1 VARPRSGSCAPPCRL
16 GGSDVYL
23 SALLWPLSRIALRC
37 AALVAPLVFA
47 FTSLVAGE
55 TCPAPVD
62 VEARVRA
69 ILHLA
74 VEQQLSEGFVVERRE
89 SGLYVELRSADST
102 LIGQRTLPVEG
113 SCDELAQAA
122 AVVLSA
128 WLNDAHPDFAGA
140 LPPTTP
146 PGPEPAPPP
155 EPVAV
160 PKPAPAPVAAPALDA
175 APSRRFELGLGV
187 GADLSGESF
196 VPTAFVVGG
205 FVPVAGGFGVSGVLG
220 ASSSRELSLGP
231 GRVAWRRW
239 PFGLGPSY
247 RAATSR
253 VSFEANVGPALA
265 WLHLDGSNFA
275 QSSTQNGV
283 EPGAFLQLRADSRG
297 SRWGVFGLANAQY
310 YPLDSGASASSPDE
324 RWFAP
329 VPRFSVGLAVGA
341 WLLP

>member
-1 VARPRSGSCAPPCRL
+1 
-16 GGSDVYL
+16 
-23 SALLWPLSRIALRC
+23 
-37 AALVAPLVFA
+37 LVAPLVFA

-74 VEQQLSEGFVVERRE
+74 APQQLSEGFLVERHE

-140 LPPTTP
+140 LPPATP
-146 PGPEPAPPP
+146 PEPEPAASPTPRR
-155 EPVAV
+155 ELPVL
-160 PKPAPAPVAAPALDA
+160 PKPAPTTPAPSPVRPPSG
-175 APSRRFELGLGV
+175 PSRRIEVGVGV
-187 GADLSGESF
+187 GADLSDESF
-196 VPTAFVVGG
+196 APAAFVVAG
-205 FVPVAGGFGVSGVLG
+205 FVPVESGLGVSGVLG
-220 ASSSRELSLGP
+220 ASSSRQLSLGP
-231 GRVAWRRW
+231 GQVAWRRW
-239 PFGLGPSY
+239 PFGVGPSF
-247 RAATSR
+247 RAVTPSVGLEVNA
-253 VSFEANVGPALA
+253 GPALA

-275 QSSTQNGV
+275 RSSAQDGV
-283 EPGAFLQLRADSRG
+283 ELGGFLQLRAFNRG
-297 SRWGVFGLANAQY
+297 ARWGAFGVACVQY
-310 YPLDSGASASSPDE
+310 YPRDSGASASSPDE
-324 RWFAP
+324 QWFAP
-329 VPRFSVGLAVGA
+329 VPRFSVGLAIGA